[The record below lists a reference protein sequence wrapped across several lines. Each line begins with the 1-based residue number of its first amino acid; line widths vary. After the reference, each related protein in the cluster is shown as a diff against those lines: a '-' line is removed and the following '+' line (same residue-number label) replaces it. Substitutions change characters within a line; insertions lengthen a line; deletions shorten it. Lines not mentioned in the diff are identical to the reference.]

1 MSGITPTHEHYI
13 DVPPQL
19 VDAVREDPEVLAQL
33 SRAQLLLVQHK
44 LTRQYLYS
52 DSATVAQGTAVAEVL
67 RKTANLE
74 PKGGAGGGAGS
85 GFSITIN
92 IPQVGQA
99 AGHVIEAKAAVLA
112 EPDSAEVTE

>member
-1 MSGITPTHEHYI
+1 MSDITPTHEHYI

-67 RKTANLE
+67 RKTAALD
-74 PKGGAGGGAGS
+74 PKETRGGPTGAS
-85 GFSITIN
+85 VVFN
-92 IPQVGQA
+92 FNV
-99 AGHVIEAKAAVLA
+99 AKPPAQI
-112 EPDSAEVTE
+112 DVTETGVTIDAD

>member
-1 MSGITPTHEHYI
+1 MSDITPTHEHYI

-44 LTRQYLYS
+44 LAKKFLY
-52 DSATVAQGTAVAEVL
+52 DDNATVAQGTAVAEVL

-74 PKGGAGGGAGS
+74 PKGGAGGAGS

-92 IPQVGQA
+92 IPGTDKSLVVEGA
-99 AGHVIEAKAAVLA
+99 AERITE
-112 EPDSAEVTE
+112 EDSE